1 MTAPTPPN
9 KTNRIRSVT
18 IEGFRSLKNIQG
30 LELPQLT
37 VLIGANGAG
46 KSTLIRFFEMLSWML
61 KAKNLQEFVLRH
73 GGGDDQFFMGARKTP
88 RIHAEIRMDTEKGQ
102 NDYRFDLTHLSAG
115 DTVMVMNEAYRFSA
129 HDIPTKAPWTEIA
142 AVGRE
147 SSLLEKKHKTAQTI
161 VSLLRQ
167 CSTYQFHDTSINA
180 AIHNRWD
187 VTESFRLRSDGG
199 NLAAVLLDLRNS
211 DHKRYELI
219 VKQIGRVL
227 PTFKDFVLEE
237 ESGKVLLRWV
247 GRQSDKVFGSHL
259 TSDGSLRLFCLLT
272 LLSLPPERLLCVQ
285 ADAPAAR
292 LWAAEQALRCAEV
305 AAVGLAAWHARE
317 PDRAVELA
325 IGTYKLNPRTTAR
338 FRRWRWRFSPLV
350 LLLTFALADEL
361 AQLCLHALLDGAP
374 RPLAGWYRAGWHVSI
389 ALSLGWPAALAWATW
404 ACATSAKCM
413 DSCPSSRPASMSS

>member
-1 MTAPTPPN
+1 MTATTQPTR
-9 KTNRIRSVT
+9 TNRIRSVT
-18 IEGFRSLKNIQG
+18 IEGFRSLKNIQN

-88 RIHAEIRMDTEKGQ
+88 RIHAELCLETASGQ
-102 NDYRFDLTHLSAG
+102 NDYRFDLAHISAG
-115 DTVMVMNEAYRFSA
+115 DAVMVMNEAYRFS
-129 HDIPTKAPWTEIA
+129 DRSRPTMAPWTELDQ
-142 AVGRE
+142 VGKE
-147 SSLLEKKHKTAQTI
+147 SSLLDQTHKTAKTI
-161 VSLLRQ
+161 VTLLRQ

-211 DHKRYELI
+211 DRKRYDLI

-227 PTFKDFVLEE
+227 PAFKDFVLEE
-237 ESGKVLLRWV
+237 EAGKVLLRWV

-272 LLSLPPERLLCVQ
+272 LLNLPPERLPDVMFFDEPELGLHPHAITLV
-285 ADAPAAR
+285 AEMFKR
-292 LWAAEQALRCAEV
+292 LSKKRQIFVATQSPYLVDCFELENIIVASANNGETVLRNLPREKYQEWLDDEYQLSDIWLKQ
-305 AAVGLAAWHARE
+305 AVGGME
-317 PDRAVELA
+317 
-325 IGTYKLNPRTTAR
+325 
-338 FRRWRWRFSPLV
+338 
-350 LLLTFALADEL
+350 
-361 AQLCLHALLDGAP
+361 
-374 RPLAGWYRAGWHVSI
+374 
-389 ALSLGWPAALAWATW
+389 
-404 ACATSAKCM
+404 
-413 DSCPSSRPASMSS
+413 

>member
-1 MTAPTPPN
+1 MTAITPPD

-18 IEGFRSLKNIQG
+18 IEGFRSLKNIRN

-46 KSTLIRFFEMLSWML
+46 KSTLIRFFEMLGWML

-88 RIHAEIRMDTEKGQ
+88 RIHAELCLETASGQ
-102 NDYRFDLTHLSAG
+102 NDYRFDLAHVSAG
-115 DTVMVMNEAYRFSA
+115 DTVMVMNEAIRF
-129 HDIPTKAPWTEIA
+129 APGHIQNEATWTEID
-142 AVGRE
+142 AVGKE
-147 SSLLEKKHKTAQTI
+147 SGLLDWTTRTKTAQTI

-211 DHKRYELI
+211 DRKRYELV

-237 ESGKVLLRWV
+237 EAGKVLLRWV

-272 LLSLPPERLLCVQ
+272 LLNLPPDRLPDVMFFDEPELGLHPHAITLVAEMFKRLSKKRQIFIATQSPYLVDCFELENIIVATANNGETVLRNLPREHYQRWLDEEYQLSEIWLQQ
-285 ADAPAAR
+285 ATGGVAWLGDKQAVKRVGALDAGR
-292 LWAAEQALRCAEV
+292 AE
-305 AAVGLAAWHARE
+305 
-317 PDRAVELA
+317 
-325 IGTYKLNPRTTAR
+325 
-338 FRRWRWRFSPLV
+338 
-350 LLLTFALADEL
+350 
-361 AQLCLHALLDGAP
+361 
-374 RPLAGWYRAGWHVSI
+374 
-389 ALSLGWPAALAWATW
+389 
-404 ACATSAKCM
+404 
-413 DSCPSSRPASMSS
+413 